1 MAEINREQSCEQAI
15 VDGFF
20 RYAGVSW
27 GIVKRD
33 TPFIS
38 KEVAE
43 FIEKEKGELS
53 IYGALK
59 EAIKEGFLNGSGQ
72 QEVFAKA
79 WLYGYEVRD
88 DAKN

>member
-1 MAEINREQSCEQAI
+1 MPKINQEQSCEQAI

-20 RYAGVSW
+20 RCGGVSW
-27 GIVKRD
+27 SIVKRD

-38 KEVAE
+38 REVAE
-43 FIEKEKGELS
+43 FIEKEKGNLS

-59 EAIKEGFLNGSGQ
+59 EAIKEGFLNGSRQ

-88 DAKN
+88 SDKN